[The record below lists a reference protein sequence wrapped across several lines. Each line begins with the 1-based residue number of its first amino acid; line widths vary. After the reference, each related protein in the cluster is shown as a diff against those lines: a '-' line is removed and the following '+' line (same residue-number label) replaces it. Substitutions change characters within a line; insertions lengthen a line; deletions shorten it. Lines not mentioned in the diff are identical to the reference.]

1 MLADMTEHISKSR
14 MERFSVSALPDA
26 ELDNIAEHLA
36 ACQTCQQLFVE
47 TLRSQKGSSRL
58 AFTLAPEYWLRH
70 EHVEYNQLIA
80 IADNKLDKTDREI
93 IDTHLTTCAECRE
106 DVRSFLA
113 FAKQIEPELGVRYG
127 PAVGRSRRQMI
138 FWPNWLRGLT
148 WNPIYAAA
156 VIIIGIALVIG
167 VTLFLKRRAA
177 NLEAKQTP
185 PQGIVGP
192 ATHTPTPQ
200 NQAVAVQPTP
210 APVPS
215 EQLPRH
221 EPSPSLTVKNR
232 EPLKPGKNA
241 VAVAVLKDESGT
253 VTVDPAGNVSG
264 LDEIPQKTRQEISEA
279 LLAANIKAPAIETE
293 LAGTPINLRGRGNG
307 PTFKLLSPARTV
319 INSDR
324 PSFEWEKLAGA
335 TSYRVSVGDLRGH
348 EITKSEELSADQT
361 RWTPPTSLKRGE
373 IYVWEVEATIDSKKI
388 VSPGASAPQMRFKI
402 LSASSAQELEQLEKV
417 RSHLAF
423 GVFYA
428 REGMVG
434 EAEREFEILVRDNPR
449 SPVLKK
455 LLNQIQSWRKH

>member
-1 MLADMTEHISKSR
+1 
-14 MERFSVSALPDA
+14 
-26 ELDNIAEHLA
+26 
-36 ACQTCQQLFVE
+36 
-47 TLRSQKGSSRL
+47 
-58 AFTLAPEYWLRH
+58 
-70 EHVEYNQLIA
+70 
-80 IADNKLDKTDREI
+80 
-93 IDTHLTTCAECRE
+93 
-106 DVRSFLA
+106 
-113 FAKQIEPELGVRYG
+113 
-127 PAVGRSRRQMI
+127 VGRSRRQMI

-241 VAVAVLKDESGT
+241 VAVLKDESGT

-264 LDEIPQKTRQEISEA
+264 LDEIPQETRQEIGEA

-293 LAGTPINLRGRGNG
+293 LAGTPISLRGPGNG

-319 INSDR
+319 INSGR
-324 PSFEWEKLAGA
+324 PSFEWEKIAGA

-348 EITKSEELSADQT
+348 EIAKSEELAADQT
-361 RWTPPTSLKRGE
+361 SWTPLTSLRRGE
-373 IYVWEVEATIDSKKI
+373 IYVWEVEAMVDGKKI
-388 VSPGASAPQMRFKI
+388 VSPGTSAPQMKFKV
-402 LSASSAQELEQLEKV
+402 LSVSSAQELEQLKKA
-417 RSHLAF
+417 RSHLAL

-428 REGMVG
+428 HEGMVAD
-434 EAEREFEILVRDNPR
+434 AEREFEILVRDNPR